1 MSDII
6 WGTVT
11 KIITTNSFEMN
22 VSHQKDTNNASYQDV
37 EEIHFTEI
45 DIPSI
50 PVDENSRNI
59 PQIEES
65 LNNKFVKCEISG
77 DISGNDASFNNIQ
90 FLGQILMA
98 DGSEFVGGGGGS
110 GDGDIGDG
118 DDHVLEPPVI
128 LRRYMMVMISIMI
141 TLI

>member
-22 VSHQKDTNNASYQDV
+22 VSHQKDTNQDIYQDV
-37 EEIHFTEI
+37 EQIQFTEI
-45 DIPSI
+45 NIPSI

-65 LNNKFVKCEISG
+65 LNNKFVKCEISVRNSE
-77 DISGNDASFNNIQ
+77 IKLVCTVSHSGA
-90 FLGQILMA
+90 
-98 DGSEFVGGGGGS
+98 GG
-110 GDGDIGDG
+110 
-118 DDHVLEPPVI
+118 
-128 LRRYMMVMISIMI
+128 Y
-141 TLI
+141 

>member
-22 VSHQKDTNNASYQDV
+22 VSHQKDTNQDIYQDV
-37 EEIHFTEI
+37 EQIQFTEI

-65 LNNKFVKCEISG
+65 LNNKFEKCEISG
-77 DISGNDASFNNIQ
+77 RNSENKLVCTVSHSGA
-90 FLGQILMA
+90 
-98 DGSEFVGGGGGS
+98 GG
-110 GDGDIGDG
+110 
-118 DDHVLEPPVI
+118 
-128 LRRYMMVMISIMI
+128 Y
-141 TLI
+141 

>member
-11 KIITTNSFEMN
+11 KITTTNSFEMN
-22 VSHQKDTNNASYQDV
+22 VSHQKDTNQDSYQDV
-37 EEIHFTEI
+37 EQIQFTEI

-65 LNNKFVKCEISG
+65 LNNKFVKCGISG
-77 DISGNDASFNNIQ
+77 RNSENKLVCIVSHSGA
-90 FLGQILMA
+90 
-98 DGSEFVGGGGGS
+98 GG
-110 GDGDIGDG
+110 
-118 DDHVLEPPVI
+118 
-128 LRRYMMVMISIMI
+128 Y
-141 TLI
+141 

>member
-22 VSHQKDTNNASYQDV
+22 VSHQKDTNQDSYQDV
-37 EEIHFTEI
+37 EQIQFTEI

-50 PVDENSRNI
+50 PVDENSRII

-77 DISGNDASFNNIQ
+77 RNSENKLVCTVSHSGA
-90 FLGQILMA
+90 
-98 DGSEFVGGGGGS
+98 GG
-110 GDGDIGDG
+110 
-118 DDHVLEPPVI
+118 
-128 LRRYMMVMISIMI
+128 Y
-141 TLI
+141 

>member
-22 VSHQKDTNNASYQDV
+22 VSHQKDTNQDSYQD
-37 EEIHFTEI
+37 EEQIQFTEI

-59 PQIEES
+59 TQIEES

-77 DISGNDASFNNIQ
+77 RNSENKLVCTVSHSGA
-90 FLGQILMA
+90 
-98 DGSEFVGGGGGS
+98 GG
-110 GDGDIGDG
+110 
-118 DDHVLEPPVI
+118 
-128 LRRYMMVMISIMI
+128 Y
-141 TLI
+141 

>member
-22 VSHQKDTNNASYQDV
+22 VSHQKDTNQDSYQDV
-37 EEIHFTEI
+37 EQIQFTEI

-65 LNNKFVKCEISG
+65 LNDKFVKCEISG
-77 DISGNDASFNNIQ
+77 RNSENKLVCKVSHSGA
-90 FLGQILMA
+90 
-98 DGSEFVGGGGGS
+98 GG
-110 GDGDIGDG
+110 
-118 DDHVLEPPVI
+118 
-128 LRRYMMVMISIMI
+128 Y
-141 TLI
+141 

>member
-22 VSHQKDTNNASYQDV
+22 VSHQKDTNQDSYQDI
-37 EEIHFTEI
+37 EQIQFTEI

-59 PQIEES
+59 TQIEES

-77 DISGNDASFNNIQ
+77 RNSENKLVCTVSHSGA
-90 FLGQILMA
+90 
-98 DGSEFVGGGGGS
+98 GG
-110 GDGDIGDG
+110 
-118 DDHVLEPPVI
+118 
-128 LRRYMMVMISIMI
+128 Y
-141 TLI
+141 